1 MKVMYAPKVVAARY
15 GVTVQS
21 VLAWIHAGELRAVNV
36 GRNPNARRPRW
47 KVTEEALAAF
57 EERRA
62 KPAPMPRAS
71 RKRRP
76 ADVVRFY

>member
-1 MKVMYAPKVVAARY
+1 MYAPKAVAQRY

-21 VLAWIHAGELRAVNV
+21 VLWWIHAGELRAINV
-36 GRNPNARRPRW
+36 GRVPGAKRARW
-47 KVTEEALAAF
+47 KISEEALAAF

-62 KPAPMPRAS
+62 KTPPPPRTS